1 MSSFTDKELHAYAK
15 AGAVAEEVLAAISG
29 DSRSLNECTGFIRLI
44 AYTNKKESLIL

>member
-1 MSSFTDKELHAYAK
+1 MHASFLKRVTL
-15 AGAVAEEVLAAISG
+15 GLTEEVLAAISG